1 MLQCNGKK
9 EQQCKEFYF
18 LIVGAHE
25 LKAKINASIQKK
37 QTNHELLKSFLLVIK
52 LFQVKTW
59 TQRKINHP
67 VFILSRVR
75 GSIDLNFGLNLP
87 LKISTKCGPGTA
99 LGHNKCCD
107 VQFPQNIIP
116 QPNILHIHNKRFT
129 VFTKLLAWQIYGQ
142 YHTRGRQATAGRN
155 NLQR

>member
-1 MLQCNGKK
+1 MQVFRKT
-9 EQQCKEFYF
+9 Y
-18 LIVGAHE
+18 LI
-25 LKAKINASIQKK
+25 
-37 QTNHELLKSFLLVIK
+37 QTKHNLLISFLLVIK
-52 LFQVKTW
+52 HFQVKTW
-59 TQRKINHP
+59 TQSKINHP

-75 GSIDLNFGLNLP
+75 GSIDLNLWVEPAFENQHKMLP
-87 LKISTKCGPGTA
+87 NIIEMSVFRWPLTQICGPDTA

-107 VQFPQNIIP
+107 VQFLQNIFP